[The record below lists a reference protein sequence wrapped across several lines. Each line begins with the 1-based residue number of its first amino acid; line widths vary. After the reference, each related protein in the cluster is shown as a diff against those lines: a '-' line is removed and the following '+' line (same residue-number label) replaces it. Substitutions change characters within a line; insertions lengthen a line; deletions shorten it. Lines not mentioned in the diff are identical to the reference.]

1 MLLCCRMKSLIV
13 LSALF
18 LGACSHRSNDA
29 TTPSG
34 SSTATS
40 DTDTE
45 PSVDPTLPS
54 WAPPSCKRY
63 HAAVVKLIDCEAV
76 PQATRDAAKAKYDAD
91 HTRWQAMQQQ
101 PQGAIE
107 EVRQS
112 CADNA
117 KAVRAQ
123 MIGTCQ

>member
-1 MLLCCRMKSLIV
+1 MKSLIV

-18 LGACSHRSNDA
+18 LGACSHRSNEP

-34 SSTATS
+34 PPTAAS

-63 HAAVVKLIDCEAV
+63 HAAVVRLIECEAV

-91 HTRWQAMQQQ
+91 HAKWQAMQDQ

-112 CADNA
+112 CADDA
-117 KAVRAQ
+117 KAAREQ
-123 MIGTCQ
+123 MTGKCQ